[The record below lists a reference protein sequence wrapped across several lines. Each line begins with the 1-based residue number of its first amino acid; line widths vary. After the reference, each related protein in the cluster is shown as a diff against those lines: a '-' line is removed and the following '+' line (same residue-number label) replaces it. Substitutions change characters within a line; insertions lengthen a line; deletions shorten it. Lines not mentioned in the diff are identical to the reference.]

1 MKRYLPSEIARSAM
15 PAAPN
20 RPTVTIAHDQDDGRL
35 VVFRLEPGQQVATH
49 TSTASVFLS
58 VVSGSGFVT
67 GAEGEE
73 KASAGEVFAFSPR
86 EPHGM
91 RTGDEAMVV
100 AAVITPRPGA
110 R

>member
-1 MKRYLPSEIARSAM
+1 MKRYEPLSIARTAI

-20 RPTVTIAHDQDDGRL
+20 RPTVTIVHDQDDGRL

-58 VVSGSGFVT
+58 VISGSGFIT
-67 GAEGEE
+67 GADGEE
-73 KASAGEVFAFSPR
+73 KAGAGEVFAFSPR

-91 RTGDEAMVV
+91 RTGDQQMVV
-100 AAVITPRPGA
+100 AAVITPRPGG